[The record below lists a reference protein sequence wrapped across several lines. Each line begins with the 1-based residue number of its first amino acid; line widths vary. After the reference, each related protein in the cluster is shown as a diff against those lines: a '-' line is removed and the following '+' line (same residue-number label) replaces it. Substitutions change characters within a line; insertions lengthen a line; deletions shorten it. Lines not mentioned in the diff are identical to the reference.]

1 VKDLVVDL
9 EGRPHGLAAFAEAMA
24 SAGLNIEGMCGLYT
38 GETGI
43 DHVLVGDAE
52 AAKTALTASGFDI
65 RAEREVLVVDLE
77 DRPGALATLARRIAD
92 AGVDV
97 DLIYL
102 ATRTRLV
109 LGVDDL
115 EAARAALR

>member
-1 VKDLVVDL
+1 VRDLIVDL
-9 EGRPHGLAAFAEAMA
+9 EGRPRALAAFAEAMA
-24 SAGLNIEGMCGLYT
+24 AAGLNIEGMCGIYVD
-38 GETGI
+38 GTGI
-43 DHVLVGDAE
+43 DHVLVEDA
-52 AAKTALTASGFDI
+52 ATARRILADAGFETG
-65 RAEREVLVVDLE
+65 AEREVLVVELE
-77 DRPGALATLARRIAD
+77 DRPGALAAVASRIAD